1 MKNNIEDLTRF
12 NKFSL
17 GDQLNNGVRNIR
29 LTLDELEH
37 KINVE
42 ENKAMLI
49 CFNNLYKI
57 WVDRF
62 YKKYGFKFPKVQEQ
76 YDELVPKI
84 NEYLEKE
91 EKNDE

>member
-1 MKNNIEDLTRF
+1 MKDNIENITRF

-17 GDQLNNGVRNIR
+17 GNQLNDGVRNIR
-29 LTLDELEH
+29 LILDELEH
-37 KINVE
+37 KINPE

-62 YKKYGFKFPKVQEQ
+62 YNEYGFKFPKVQEK
-76 YDELVPKI
+76 YDELVLKI
-84 NEYLEKE
+84 NEYLKEKE
-91 EKNDE
+91 

>member
-1 MKNNIEDLTRF
+1 MIQNIESLIRF

-17 GDQLNNGVRNIR
+17 GDQLNEGVRNIR
-29 LTLDELEH
+29 LILDELEH
-37 KINVE
+37 KINPE

-57 WVDRF
+57 WVDKF
-62 YKKYGFKFPKVQEQ
+62 YKKYGFTFPKVQEQ

-84 NEYLEKE
+84 NEYLRE
-91 EKNDE
+91 EE